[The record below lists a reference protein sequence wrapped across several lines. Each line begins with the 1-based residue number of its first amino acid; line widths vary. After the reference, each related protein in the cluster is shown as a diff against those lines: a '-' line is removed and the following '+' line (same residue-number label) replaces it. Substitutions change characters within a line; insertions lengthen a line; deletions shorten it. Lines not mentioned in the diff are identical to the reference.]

1 MIIEKFIYSP
11 RFFMLKGGS
20 KMVTKE
26 QVMEALKNVYDPEI
40 GVSVVDLGLIYDVKV
55 EDEKVYVKMTLTTIG
70 CPLALVIPR
79 QVEDAIRK
87 LGVKDVEVE
96 LTFDPPWNPSMMSE
110 ELRKRF
116 GFE

>member
-1 MIIEKFIYSP
+1 
-11 RFFMLKGGS
+11 
-20 KMVTKE
+20 
-26 QVMEALKNVYDPEI
+26 
-40 GVSVVDLGLIYDVKV
+40 
-55 EDEKVYVKMTLTTIG
+55 
-70 CPLALVIPR
+70 VIPR

>member
-1 MIIEKFIYSP
+1 
-11 RFFMLKGGS
+11 MLKGGF
-20 KMVTKE
+20 KMVTKD
-26 QVMEALKNVYDPEI
+26 QVMEALKKVYDPEL

-55 EDEKVYVKMTLTTIG
+55 ENEKVYVKMTLTTVG

-79 QVEDAIRK
+79 QVENAVRE
-87 LGVKDVEVE
+87 LGVKNVEVE

-116 GFE
+116 GIE

>member
-1 MIIEKFIYSP
+1 
-11 RFFMLKGGS
+11 ML
-20 KMVTKE
+20 TKE
-26 QVMEALKNVYDPEI
+26 QVMEALKNVYDPEL

-55 EDEKVYVKMTLTTIG
+55 EDEKVYVKMTLTTVG

-79 QVEDAIRK
+79 QVEDAVKK
-87 LGVKDVEVE
+87 LGAKEVEVE
-96 LTFDPPWNPSMMSE
+96 LTFDPPWNPSMMSK